1 MTALNLDRGA
11 TGLVVAGR
19 VVGIPNA
26 LGEHL
31 TVDGLVGPASI
42 AAARR
47 HGFTRWRDVA

>member
-1 MTALNLDRGA
+1 MTAPALDR
-11 TGLVVAGR
+11 
-19 VVGIPNA
+19 
-26 LGEHL
+26 GEHL